1 MPESTEE
8 RPNRLPWP
16 PILYA
21 ATLAL
26 AAGLH
31 RFVPIAEFSPGFW
44 GRAVGAAIVVAGV
57 AVAAAGVLR
66 FRAIGTPVDPRARA
80 VALATTGI
88 YAYTRNPMYLGITT
102 AFLGLGLA
110 FASPWLFVLTPV
122 MAIALRKLAIEREE
136 RHLEAR
142 FGDAYRAYRRQVRRW
157 L

>member
-1 MPESTEE
+1 MNKIKIYPPLFALLLILTMVALHYT
-8 RPNRLPWP
+8 LPQPQLISP
-16 PILYA
+16 PINALGFILIAGGMSMNLWSAAWFRKKRTTIDPHGNAIYLAQEGLY
-21 ATLAL
+21 
-26 AAGLH
+26 
-31 RFVPIAEFSPGFW
+31 RVS
-44 GRAVGAAIVVAGV
+44 
-57 AVAAAGVLR
+57 
-66 FRAIGTPVDPRARA
+66 
-80 VALATTGI
+80 
-88 YAYTRNPMYLGITT
+88 RNPMYLGITT